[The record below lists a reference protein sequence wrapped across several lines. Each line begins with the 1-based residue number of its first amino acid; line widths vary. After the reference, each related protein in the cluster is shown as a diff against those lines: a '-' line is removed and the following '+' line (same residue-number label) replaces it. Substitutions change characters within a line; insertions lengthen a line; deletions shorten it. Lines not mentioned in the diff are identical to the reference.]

1 MVNRPFQIFSFV
13 SNRFTIRIRRP
24 LVQSLGACLPGEM
37 ETWTEVAKHLRE
49 ADYNAGAT
57 LGAFLL
63 GFVIQF
69 TLRKGGYRMSGM
81 MEKLICPLMN
91 VIELLSMLQK
101 EP

>member
-1 MVNRPFQIFSFV
+1 
-13 SNRFTIRIRRP
+13 
-24 LVQSLGACLPGEM
+24 M

-69 TLRKGGYRMSGM
+69 TLRKGGTQSTTQNLHLATESFSYCV
-81 MEKLICPLMN
+81 LLL
-91 VIELLSMLQK
+91 VI
-101 EP
+101 